1 MIRST
6 TDRTAHGMTELA
18 CLLDSHGAKLGA
30 AQLRRLDWLT
40 RSFGRAVVWKR
51 GTRLAGGCVAV
62 VIDPPSGAGAELL
75 YSSLTPDIAVVI
87 PFGENPAFDFL
98 KSKLTAFGTVGAGS
112 ADGPHELWW
121 GGRSWQSPALGPESK
136 GLRIISCYPRA
147 LGETTTYHLRH
158 SLERLGATFEIEAVD
173 TVHADHLLAS
183 EKADF
188 IARMWEDSDL
198 PVLFVEADT
207 MLQAQPA
214 VPVAAQCDFAVHPW
228 NGWEMSGRTL
238 YFGRSR
244 AGEALLRTWQQLTHA
259 YPAVWEGYLLDQ
271 AWSLTS
277 SQMPLDTV
285 WLPRTYHAVA
295 GEAAAKRATI
305 VHNLEPTT
313 ADLGPDPDFAHAIRR
328 ARRAGRTGARDAL
341 IVLSSAAKPDKGI
354 TVILRDVETAGARAI
369 AASIQAVTR
378 AFAADS
384 GGFSRLELS
393 LCPRQD
399 DVRLAREAAFQA
411 SNAVLEIAP
420 AQDLP
425 SDLFHSLAL
434 SGQTGRLAH
443 MTRYQH

>member
-1 MIRST
+1 MMRST
-6 TDRTAHGMTELA
+6 TDQTADGMMELA
-18 CLLDSHGAKLGA
+18 RLLGSHGAKLGA
-30 AQLRRLDWLT
+30 AQLRRLHWLT
-40 RSFGRAVVWKR
+40 RSVGPAVLWKS
-51 GTRLAGGCVAV
+51 GTRPAGGSVV
-62 VIDPPSGAGAELL
+62 IVIDPPSGAGAELF
-75 YSSLTPDIAVVI
+75 YGSLAPDIAVAI

-112 ADGPHELWW
+112 VDGPHELWW
-121 GGRSWQSPALGPESK
+121 GGLSWHSPARSPRPQGV
-136 GLRIISCYPRA
+136 RIISCYPRA
-147 LGETTTYHLRH
+147 LGETTAYHLRH
-158 SLERLGATFEIEAVD
+158 SLERLDARFTIEAID
-173 TVHADHLLAS
+173 TVHAGHMLAS

-188 IARMWEDSDL
+188 IARMWEDSDF

-214 VPVAAQCDFAVHPW
+214 VPAEAQCDFAVHRW
-228 NGWEMSGRTL
+228 NGWEMSARTL
-238 YFGRSR
+238 YFSRSG
-244 AGEALLRTWQQLTHA
+244 AGEAMLRTWRQLTHS

-285 WLPRTYHAVA
+285 WLPRDYHAVA

-305 VHNLEPTT
+305 VHNLAPTT
-313 ADLGPDPDFAHAIRR
+313 ANLGPDPDFANAVRS

-354 TVILRDVETAGARAI
+354 TVILRDVEAAGARAI

-393 LCPRQD
+393 LCPWQD

-411 SNAVLEIAP
+411 RNTVLEIAP

-434 SGQTGRLAH
+434 SGQTARLAH